1 MELKQVGKLM
11 SSQSPSPNEKSKSLS
26 SLTIL
31 YGQILIKTIVYGWN
45 FFMFLAFTQND
56 VKHLLPLNE
65 PSNAIFW
72 ILGRTN
78 EDPNIIQKVLR
89 QQRS

>member
-1 MELKQVGKLM
+1 MV
-11 SSQSPSPNEKSKSLS
+11 
-26 SLTIL
+26 
-31 YGQILIKTIVYGWN
+31 
-45 FFMFLAFTQND
+45 LAFTQND